1 MLWKATKK
9 KEEWRK
15 EMIVKKSV
23 FVAIGFITL
32 ALGSVGIVVP
42 IIPTVPFYLLA
53 AYCFAHS
60 SQRLHQW
67 FLSTDLYKKHLE
79 SYVQKKGMLIKT
91 KVSIIITVTLLM
103 GFGVFMMAR
112 KQIWIPCIILGIVW
126 IAHIVYFLFVVKTI
140 SEES

>member
-1 MLWKATKK
+1 
-9 KEEWRK
+9 
-15 EMIVKKSV
+15 MIVKKSV